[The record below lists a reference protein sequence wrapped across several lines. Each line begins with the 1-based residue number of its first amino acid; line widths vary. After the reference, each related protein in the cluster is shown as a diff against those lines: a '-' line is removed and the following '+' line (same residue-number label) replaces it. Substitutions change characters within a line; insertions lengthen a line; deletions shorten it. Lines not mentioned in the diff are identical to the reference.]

1 MKCPKCGAPLRAQA
15 KFCGNCGHRLEAV
28 ESEIRRSK
36 NASTPSAPPRR
47 SGNRGG
53 KYASTQSTHKSRKKG
68 SNSEKWAIG
77 LLITLIIGLLCV
89 IAFVILPLLN
99 NIFSSGNRDI
109 TKASTVIQDKTNGAT
124 IRDTPNKEEMTI
136 VTEPPSDD
144 QMGAYSVSGIQ
155 NKPGFY
161 VKYPDGTFDIY
172 WEGIPL
178 VWEGPDPM
186 TYGTDYTPEHL
197 IMRSDELTYN
207 ANKISKGRELVL
219 VYPSDNRVR
228 SGIVPVDYSGMT
240 MARYNENDKME
251 AVFVS
256 KVDTGVYLSSW
267 TAGSSIK
274 HGVLNCGTINGI
286 PFEEYSV
293 NFDYSGYNKYLSLPK
308 DEVYTLGIASGSSL
322 VETEY
327 YVATTYFFQQNIEPY
342 ELKLN
347 PTVDGYATIDFSD
360 IPAGEYVLYYSY
372 WNDNNKRSVF
382 TTYVTVG

>member
-1 MKCPKCGAPLRAQA
+1 M
-15 KFCGNCGHRLEAV
+15 

-36 NASTPSAPPRR
+36 NASTSSAQPRR
-47 SGNRGG
+47 SGKREG
-53 KYASTQSTHKSRKKG
+53 KYASIQSTNKSRRKD
-68 SNSEKWAIG
+68 SNDEKRVIVF
-77 LLITLIIGLLCV
+77 LITLIIGLLCV
-89 IAFVILPLLN
+89 IVFVMLPLLN
-99 NIFSSGNRDI
+99 NFLSESRDI
-109 TKASTVIQDKTNGAT
+109 TTASTVIQDETNSTT
-124 IRDTPNKEEMTI
+124 IWDTPNKEETPI
-136 VTEPPSDD
+136 VTSPPSSD
-144 QMGAYSVSGIQ
+144 QMGEYSVSDIQ
-155 NKPGFY
+155 NKSGFY

-172 WEGIPL
+172 QGGIPL

-186 TYGTDYTPEHL
+186 TYGADYTPKHL
-197 IMRSDELTYN
+197 LMHNDELTCN
-207 ANKISKGRELVL
+207 ANRISKGGELVL

-240 MARYNENDKME
+240 MARYNENDKLE
-251 AVFVS
+251 AVFVA

-267 TAGSSIK
+267 TTGGSIK
-274 HGVLNCGTINGI
+274 RGVLNCSTINGI

-327 YVATTYFFQQNIEPY
+327 SVATTYFFQQNITPY

-347 PTVDGYATIDFSD
+347 PTVDGYATIAFSD

-372 WNDNNKRSVF
+372 WNDNNNRSAL